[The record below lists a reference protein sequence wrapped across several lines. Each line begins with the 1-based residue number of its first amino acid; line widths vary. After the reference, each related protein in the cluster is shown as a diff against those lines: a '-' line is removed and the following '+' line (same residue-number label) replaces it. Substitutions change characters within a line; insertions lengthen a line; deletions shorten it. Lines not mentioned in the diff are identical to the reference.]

1 MANYNF
7 NEDILIGEAGEKIV
21 IRDLES
27 MGGLFVDDNKNKTHD
42 LTLMMPIRGDGALV
56 KETTYEVKTDVLC
69 RPHSDT
75 TNMFIEIES
84 RNGPSGINVTKAD
97 WFVMYYKYFDELWY
111 IKTTDLKVL
120 IRNNNF
126 KITEQAG
133 DEGSNTS
140 GVLIPRYQFK
150 SHFKVRRIPKEWLD

>member
-7 NEDILIGEAGEKIV
+7 KEDIIIGEDGEKIV
-21 IRDLES
+21 IKDLES
-27 MGGLFVDDNKNKTHD
+27 MGGKFLKDNKTKTHD
-42 LTLMMPIRGDGALV
+42 LTFDFPKKDGV
-56 KETTYEVKTDVLC
+56 KYEVKTDVTC
-69 RPHSDT
+69 KPYADT

-84 RNGPSGINVTKAD
+84 RNGPSGIHVTEAD

-111 IKTTDLKVL
+111 ISTSDLKKL
-120 IRNNNF
+120 IRDNDF

-150 SHFKVRRIPKEWLD
+150 KYFKVRLIPKSWLD